1 MQFWITLT
9 FVWLTVAAIG
19 CSNARVEAQAP
30 PSESPSA
37 SIATATTATATSL
50 PAVQKFRITPHDLQI
65 LEGTDTLL
73 RCEVASR
80 SGKVQWTKDGFALG
94 FSAVIPGFPRYSVLV
109 DAKHGIYNLQIKN
122 ATLEDDAEY
131 QCQVGPAVGNPAIR
145 ANAKLSIVAAPS
157 TIMIEGYARNAKVEV
172 VEKQNLT
179 LKCIAENAN
188 PAAEI
193 VWYQGD
199 VPVDIVPLVSINQ
212 TAVKRFTTSSTLH
225 LQPHSEDDYRE
236 YSCEARHKALPPDV
250 PMRAQVQLSVLYPPG
265 PPFFEGYSQGET
277 VRRGQQM
284 SIACRSRGGNPPAQ
298 LVWYR
303 NGVAINSPQRT
314 SGRLSENVYK
324 FTASSEDNGATLLCE
339 AKNLLSTTPLK
350 AELNLTVLYAPKDV
364 YLSGATQAKVGD
376 SVQLSCV
383 TAPSNPAASITWSLN
398 GRPFNNSSYKTTSS
412 IDGGWVSSSN
422 ISFNI
427 DTQSRTFLAVCHAL
441 NKELTQN
448 VIGSHTVNVL
458 YPPSPPLV
466 TGYNDGDILV
476 SGSIL
481 KLQCSS
487 AGGNPP
493 PSLQWYKND
502 KRLNAASKVLDNK
515 IISELSLLINASDNN
530 AIYKCE
536 VQNAAIDIPLFAT
549 KTLGVHFPPETVKI
563 SVVPRNLVPGL
574 RAKLICD
581 SSSSNP
587 PAKIS
592 WWKDGIPVEGV
603 NLANKPGLWGG
614 SVSTLEMSVNITQD
628 LDGIVYTCQS
638 HNEVLQRSVHETIS
652 LDILYPPKFEASQ
665 STSFVGIEGSPLQV
679 ELVANGNPM
688 TITYTWT
695 KDGLPISKDPLSGQR
710 LISDGSRLNIS
721 KLNRNDAGIYLCEA
735 SNSQGSA
742 LIEIQVMVE
751 YAPTITSV
759 SEGQSFMAGEQAV
772 LACHIQARPLEASY
786 VRWSR
791 EGYDLASR
799 TVASFENGT
808 AYLQI
813 ENVQRSDIGNFTCI
827 VDNQRG
833 PVAAHNVLLVVQTAP
848 EIEHSPSFT
857 RFAARPGVRAQLIC
871 RALASPQ
878 PSFIWR
884 RHGKDLKMQRRQK
897 FKSVERQVD
906 ALVYESALLIENTAA
921 DDYGHY
927 ECVVRNN
934 LGQASATLEFSKP
947 TRPDVPLQ
955 LRVGNVSDTG
965 VELMWIPGFDG
976 GMQVYYRLRF
986 RQHGDGDKYKY
997 VDAKP
1002 GHQNMTLDGLKP
1014 GATYYFSVMAANEA
1028 GGSKF
1033 LPDIKLTMGKGSQP
1047 HSAEYTEKDELPNVM
1062 IIGITSAAMVLLV
1075 LNAALVAWFVIRR
1088 QNKSQGETEPSNDDV
1103 YSKDDNQS
1111 VYKLP
1116 ITALQADVQKKTAAS
1131 TYLVE
1136 NVDIIQSTAY
1146 PPKYQESSMCT
1157 PPYPLCNPDFTRTLP
1172 NPKRHSQRNSATG
1185 LIDGMPMRSKDDHM
1199 LISNGLYIPSPSP
1212 ASSLVIKG
1220 SYISSPSPAP
1230 PADGSYFNMSDKYM
1244 SYPPVTY

>member
-9 FVWLTVAAIG
+9 FALLSVGFT
-19 CSNARVEAQAP
+19 CSAQVVT
-30 PSESPSA
+30 PSA
-37 SIATATTATATSL
+37 AS
-50 PAVQKFRITPHDLQI
+50 PAVQKFRVTPHDLQI
-65 LEGTDTLL
+65 LEGTDTLM
-73 RCEVASR
+73 RCEVSSR
-80 SGKVQWTKDGFALG
+80 AGKVQWTKDGFALG

-109 DAKHGIYNLQIKN
+109 DAAHGIYNLQIKN

-131 QCQVGPAVGNPAIR
+131 QCQVGPAAGNQAIR

-157 TIMIEGYARNAKVEV
+157 SISIDGYARNAKVEV
-172 VEKQNLT
+172 IESQNLT
-179 LKCIAENAN
+179 LQCITENAN

-193 VWYQGD
+193 VWYQGET
-199 VPVDIVPLVSINQ
+199 PMTLAPIVSINQ
-212 TAVKRFTTSSTLH
+212 TSAKRFRTSSTLH
-225 LQPHSEDDYRE
+225 LQPRSDDDYKE
-236 YSCEARHKALPPDV
+236 FSCEARHKALPPDV

-277 VRRGQQM
+277 LRRGQEVQ
-284 SIACRSRGGNPPAQ
+284 IACRSRGGNPPAQ

-303 NGVAINSPQRT
+303 NGEVINSPQRT

-324 FTASSEDNGATLLCE
+324 FTANASDNGANLVCE
-339 AKNLLSTTPLK
+339 AKNLLSNTPLR

-364 YLSGATQAKVGD
+364 FLSGATHAKVGD
-376 SVQLSCV
+376 AVQLNCV
-383 TAPSNPAASITWSLN
+383 TAPSNPPARISWSMN
-398 GRPFNNSSYKTTSS
+398 GRPLSNSTYKTTISA
-412 IDGGWVSSSN
+412 DGGWVSSSN
-422 ISFNI
+422 ITLNI
-427 DTQSRTFLAVCHAL
+427 DSQSRTFITVCHAL
-441 NKELTQN
+441 NAELSQN
-448 VIGSHTVNVL
+448 VVGSHTVNVL
-458 YPPSPPLV
+458 YPPSPPLL
-466 TGYNDGDILV
+466 TGYNDGDILI

-493 PSLQWYKND
+493 PALQWYKND
-502 KRLNAASKVLDNK
+502 KRLNAASKVTDNK
-515 IISELSLLINASDNN
+515 ISSELSLLVNASDNN

-536 VQNAAIDIPLFAT
+536 VQNAAIEIPLFAT

-563 SVVPRNLVPGL
+563 SVAPKNLVPGI

-592 WWKDGIPVEGV
+592 WWKDGIPVEGL
-603 NLANKPGLWGG
+603 NLANRPGLWGG
-614 SVSTLEMSVNITQD
+614 SVSTLEMHVNITQD
-628 LDGIVYTCQS
+628 LDGSIYTCQS

-652 LDILYPPKFEASQ
+652 LDILFPPKFDVAQ
-665 STSFVGIEGSPLQV
+665 ITSFVGVEGAPLQV
-679 ELVANGNPM
+679 ELHASGNPM
-688 TITYTWT
+688 SISYTWT
-695 KDGLPISKDPLSGQR
+695 KDGLPISSNPLSGQR
-710 LISDGSRLNIS
+710 LISDGPRLNIS
-721 KLNRNDAGIYLCEA
+721 RLSRNDAGVYVCEA
-735 SNSQGSA
+735 LNTQGTA
-742 LIEIQVMVE
+742 MLEIQVIVE
-751 YAPTITSV
+751 YAPIITSV
-759 SEGQSFMAGEQAV
+759 TEGQSFASGAQAV
-772 LACHIQARPLEASY
+772 LACQVQARPLEAAH

-791 EGYDLASR
+791 PGYDLSTR
-799 TVASFENGT
+799 TTSTFENNT
-808 AYLQI
+808 ALLHI
-813 ENVQRSDIGNFTCI
+813 DNVQRGDIGNFTCT

-833 PVAAHNVLLVVQTAP
+833 PAASKSVVLVVQTSP
-848 EIEHSPSFT
+848 EIDHSPGYT
-857 RFAARPGVRAQLIC
+857 RFAARLGVRAQLIC

-884 RHGKDLKMQRRQK
+884 RHGKDLKMQRRNK
-897 FKSVERQVD
+897 FTSVERQVD
-906 ALVYESALLIENTAA
+906 PLHFESALLVESTSA
-921 DDYGHY
+921 DDYGQY
-927 ECVVRNN
+927 ECVVRNSM
-934 LGQASATLEFSKP
+934 GQASTTLEFSKP
-947 TRPDVPLQ
+947 TRPDTPLQ
-955 LRVGNVSDTG
+955 LRVGNISDTS
-965 VELMWIPGFDG
+965 VELMWTPGFDG
-976 GMQVYYRLRF
+976 GMQVYYRVRF
-986 RQHGDGDKYKY
+986 KQQGEDKYKY
-997 VDAKP
+997 MDAKV
-1002 GHQNMTLDGLKP
+1002 GQQNITLEGLKP
-1014 GATYYFSVMAANEA
+1014 GGTYFYSVMAHNEA

-1033 LPDIKLTMGKGSQP
+1033 LPDIKLTLSKGSQP

-1088 QNKSQGETEPSNDDV
+1088 QNKTQGETEPSNDDA

-1111 VYKLP
+1111 VYK
-1116 ITALQADVQKKTAAS
+1116 ADVQKKAAAS

-1185 LIDGMPMRSKDDHM
+1185 LIEGMPMRAKDDHM

>member
-1 MQFWITLT
+1 MYMYMCNTSNGNKMQFWITLT
-9 FVWLTVAAIG
+9 FALLAAG
-19 CSNARVEAQAP
+19 LGGTASADAPQA
-30 PSESPSA
+30 A
-37 SIATATTATATSL
+37 A
-50 PAVQKFRITPHDLQI
+50 PAVQRFRVTPHDMQI
-65 LEGTDTLL
+65 LEGTDTLM
-73 RCEVASR
+73 RCEVESR
-80 SGKVQWTKDGFALG
+80 AGKVQWTKDGFALG

-109 DAKHGIYNLQIKN
+109 DKAHGTYNLQIKN

-131 QCQVGPAVGNPAIR
+131 QCQVGPAAGNPAIR

-157 TIMIEGYARNAKVEV
+157 SISIDGYARNAKVEV
-172 VEKQNLT
+172 IERQNLT
-179 LKCIAENAN
+179 LQCITENAN

-193 VWYQGD
+193 VWYQGET
-199 VPVDIVPLVSINQ
+199 PLTLEPIVSVNQ
-212 TAVKRFTTSSTLH
+212 TSAKRFRTSSTLH
-225 LQPHSEDDYRE
+225 LQPRAQDDYKE

-277 VRRGQQM
+277 LRRGQELQ
-284 SIACRSRGGNPPAQ
+284 IACRSRGGNPPAQ

-303 NGVAINSPQRT
+303 NGEVINSPQRT

-324 FTASSEDNGATLLCE
+324 FTANASDNGANLVCE
-339 AKNLLSTTPLK
+339 AKNLLSNTPLR

-364 YLSGATQAKVGD
+364 FLSGATQAKVGD
-376 SVQLSCV
+376 AVQLSCV
-383 TAPSNPAASITWSLN
+383 TAPSNPPARISWSMN
-398 GRPFNNSSYKTTSS
+398 GRPLTNSTFKTTSS
-412 IDGGWVSSSN
+412 ADGGWVSSSN
-422 ISFNI
+422 ITLNI
-427 DTQSRTFLAVCHAL
+427 DSQSRTFIAVCHAL
-441 NKELTQN
+441 NAELSQN
-448 VIGSHTVNVL
+448 VVGSHTVNVL
-458 YPPSPPLV
+458 YPPSPPLL
-466 TGYNDGDILV
+466 TGYNDGDILI

-493 PSLQWYKND
+493 PTLQWYKND
-502 KRLNAASKVLDNK
+502 KRLNAASKVTDNK
-515 IISELSLLINASDNN
+515 ISSELSLLVNASDNN

-536 VQNAAIDIPLFAT
+536 VQNAAIEIPLFAT

-563 SVVPRNLVPGL
+563 SVSPKNLVPGI

-592 WWKDGIPVEGV
+592 WWKDGIPVEGL
-603 NLANKPGLWGG
+603 NLANRPGLWGG
-614 SVSTLEMSVNITQD
+614 SVSTLEMHVNITQD
-628 LDGIVYTCQS
+628 LDGSIYTCQS

-652 LDILYPPKFEASQ
+652 LDILFPPKFDVAQ
-665 STSFVGIEGSPLQV
+665 VTSFVGVEGSPLQV
-679 ELVANGNPM
+679 ELHASGNPM
-688 TITYTWT
+688 SISYTWT
-695 KDGLPISKDPLSGQR
+695 KDGLPISSNPLSGQR
-710 LISDGSRLNIS
+710 LVSDGPRLNIS
-721 KLNRNDAGIYLCEA
+721 RLSRNDAGVYVCEA
-735 SNSQGSA
+735 LNTQGTA
-742 LIEIQVMVE
+742 LLEIQVIVE
-751 YAPTITSV
+751 YAPVITSV
-759 SEGQSFMAGEQAV
+759 TEGQSFAPGEQAV
-772 LACHIQARPLEASY
+772 LACQVQARPLEAAH

-791 EGYDLASR
+791 PGYDFATR
-799 TVASFENGT
+799 TSSSFENNT
-808 AYLQI
+808 ALLHI
-813 ENVQRSDIGNFTCI
+813 DNVQRGDIGNFTCT

-833 PVAAHNVLLVVQTAP
+833 PPASHNVVLVVQTSP
-848 EIEHSPSFT
+848 EIDHAPAYT
-857 RFAARPGVRAQLIC
+857 RFAARLGVRAQLIC

-884 RHGKDLKMQRRQK
+884 RHGKDLKMQRRNK
-897 FKSVERQVD
+897 FTTVERQVD
-906 ALVYESALLIENTAA
+906 PLHFESALLVESTSA
-921 DDYGHY
+921 DDYGQY
-927 ECVVRNN
+927 ECVVRNAM
-934 LGQASATLEFSKP
+934 GQASTTLEFSKP
-947 TRPDVPLQ
+947 TRPDTPLQ
-955 LRVGNVSDTG
+955 LRVGNVSDTS
-965 VELMWIPGFDG
+965 VELIWTPGFDG
-976 GMQVYYRLRF
+976 GMQVYYRVRVK
-986 RQHGDGDKYKY
+986 QHGEDKYKY
-997 VDAKP
+997 VDAKV
-1002 GHQNMTLDGLKP
+1002 GQQNITLESLRAG
-1014 GATYYFSVMAANEA
+1014 GTYYFSVMAHNEA

-1033 LPDIKLTMGKGSQP
+1033 LPDIKLILSKGSQP

-1088 QNKSQGETEPSNDDV
+1088 QNKSQGETEPSNDDA

-1111 VYKLP
+1111 VYK
-1116 ITALQADVQKKTAAS
+1116 ADVQKKAAAS

-1185 LIDGMPMRSKDDHM
+1185 LIEGMPMRAKDDHM

>member
-1 MQFWITLT
+1 MRKLHSKLSMKEDPNRTCSPPKTPAVTISHGMAAVTAPTPPVQ
-9 FVWLTVAAIG
+9 VA
-19 CSNARVEAQAP
+19 S
-30 PSESPSA
+30 
-37 SIATATTATATSL
+37 
-50 PAVQKFRITPHDLQI
+50 PAVQKFRLTPHDLQI

-73 RCEVASR
+73 RCEVSNRA
-80 SGKVQWTKDGFALG
+80 GKVQWTKDGFALG

-109 DAKHGIYNLQIKN
+109 DAKQNAYNLQIKN

-131 QCQVGPAVGNPAIR
+131 QCQVGPAAGNPAIR

-157 TIMIEGYARNAKVEV
+157 SIVIEGYARNARVEV
-172 VEKQNLT
+172 EERQNLT
-179 LKCIAENAN
+179 LHCIAENAN

-193 VWYQGD
+193 VWFQGE
-199 VPVDIVPLVSINQ
+199 VPVATAPIVSVNQ
-212 TAVKRFTTSSTLH
+212 TAPKRFTTSSTLH
-225 LQPHSEDDYRE
+225 LQPRAEDDYKE
-236 YSCEARHKALPPDV
+236 FSCEARHKALPPDV

-265 PPFFEGYSQGET
+265 APFFEGYRQGESLH
-277 VRRGQQM
+277 RGQEVQ
-284 SIACRSRGGNPPAQ
+284 IACRSRGGNPPAQ
-298 LVWYR
+298 LTWYR
-303 NGVAINSPQRT
+303 NGVAISSPQRT

-324 FTASSEDNGATLLCE
+324 FTAAAEDNGANLVCE
-339 AKNLLSTTPLK
+339 AKNLLATTPLR

-364 YLSGATQAKVGD
+364 YLSGANQAKVGD

-383 TAPSNPAASITWSLN
+383 TAPSNPQARISWSIN
-398 GRPFNNSSYKTTSS
+398 GRPLENSTYKTTSS
-412 IDGGWVSSSN
+412 SDGGWVSSSN
-422 ISFNI
+422 ISLTI
-427 DTQSRTFLAVCHAL
+427 DSQSRTFIAVCHAL
-441 NKELTQN
+441 NTELTQN
-448 VIGSHTVNVL
+448 VVGSHTVNVL
-458 YPPSPPLV
+458 YPPSPPLL
-466 TGYNDGDILV
+466 TGYNDGDILI

-493 PSLQWYKND
+493 PTLQWYKND
-502 KRLNAASKVLDNK
+502 KIINAPSKLVDSK
-515 IISELSLLINASDNN
+515 ITSEMSLLVNASDNN
-530 AIYKCE
+530 AIYKCK

-563 SVVPRNLVPGL
+563 SVVPKNLVPGI
-574 RAKLICD
+574 RAKLVCD

-592 WWKDGIPVEGV
+592 WWKDGIPVEGL
-603 NLANKPGLWGG
+603 NLANRPGLWGG
-614 SVSTLEMSVNITQD
+614 SVSTLEMYVNITQD
-628 LDGIVYTCQS
+628 LDGIIYTCQS

-652 LDILYPPKFEASQ
+652 LDILYPPKFETSQ
-665 STSFVGIEGSPLQV
+665 SNTFVGVEGAPFHV
-679 ELVANGNPM
+679 ELMASGNPM
-688 TITYTWT
+688 VISYTWT
-695 KDGLPISKDPLSGQR
+695 KDGLPISSNSLSGQR
-710 LISDGSRLNIS
+710 LISDGPRLNIS
-721 KLNRNDAGIYLCEA
+721 RLSRNDAGVYMCEA
-735 SNSQGSA
+735 LNSQGTA
-742 LIEIQVMVE
+742 LLEVHVAVE
-751 YAPTITSV
+751 YAPTITAV
-759 SEGQSFMAGEQAV
+759 SEGRSFVAGEPAV
-772 LACHIQARPLEASY
+772 LACHIQARPLEAAH

-791 EGYDLASR
+791 DGYDLASR
-799 TVASFENGT
+799 TISSFENGT
-808 AYLQI
+808 ALLQI
-813 ENVQRSDIGNFTCI
+813 ASVERSDIGNFTCI

-833 PVAAHNVLLVVQTAP
+833 APAAQNVLLVVQTAP
-848 EIEHSPSFT
+848 EIDHSPGYT
-857 RFAARPGVRAQLIC
+857 RYAARLGVRAQLIC
-871 RALASPQ
+871 RSLASPQ

-884 RHGKDLKMQRRQK
+884 RHGKDLKMQRRNK

-906 ALVYESALLIENTAA
+906 TLNYESALLIENTSA
-921 DDYGHY
+921 DDYGQY
-927 ECVVRNN
+927 ECVVRNA
-934 LGQASATLEFSKP
+934 LGQASTTLEFSKP
-947 TRPDVPLQ
+947 SRPDAPLQ

-965 VELMWIPGFDG
+965 VELNWTPGFDG
-976 GMQVYYRLRF
+976 GMQTYFRLRLK
-986 RQHGDGDKYKY
+986 QHGEDKYKY

-1002 GHQNMTLDGLKP
+1002 GHQNISLDGLKP

-1033 LPDIKLTMGKGSQP
+1033 MPDIKLTLSKGSQP

-1088 QNKSQGETEPSNDDV
+1088 QNKSQSEAEPSNDDV
-1103 YSKDDNQS
+1103 YSKDDSQS
-1111 VYKLP
+1111 VYK
-1116 ITALQADVQKKTAAS
+1116 ADVQKKAAAS

-1185 LIDGMPMRSKDDHM
+1185 MIEGMQMRSKDDHM

>member
-1 MQFWITLT
+1 MQFWISLT
-9 FVWLTVAAIG
+9 FAVLLASIG
-19 CSNARVEAQAP
+19 CSSGSSLATVTAP
-30 PSESPSA
+30 
-37 SIATATTATATSL
+37 TTAASL

-73 RCEVASR
+73 RCEVSAR
-80 SGKVQWTKDGFALG
+80 AGKVQWTKDGFALG

-109 DAKHGIYNLQIKN
+109 DGQHGIYNLQVKN
-122 ATLEDDAEY
+122 ASLEDDAEY
-131 QCQVGPAVGNPAIR
+131 QCQVGPAAGNPAIR

-157 TIMIEGYARNAKVEV
+157 SIVIEGFARNAKVEV
-172 VEKQNLT
+172 VERQNLT
-179 LKCIAENAN
+179 LHCITENAN

-193 VWYQGD
+193 VWYQGE
-199 VPVDIVPLVSINQ
+199 VPITMVPIVSVNQ
-212 TAVKRFTTSSTLH
+212 TSPKRFTTSSTLL
-225 LQPHSEDDYRE
+225 LQPRSDDDYKE

-265 PPFFEGYSQGET
+265 PPFFEGYSQGESLH
-277 VRRGQQM
+277 RGQEMQ
-284 SIACRSRGGNPPAQ
+284 IACRSRGGNPPAQ

-324 FTASSEDNGATLLCE
+324 FTASAEDNGANLVCE
-339 AKNLLSTTPLK
+339 AKNLLATSPLR

-364 YLSGATQAKVGD
+364 YLSGANRAKVGD
-376 SVQLSCV
+376 SVELGCV
-383 TAPSNPAASITWSLN
+383 TAPSNPPARISWSMN
-398 GRPFNNSSYKTTSS
+398 GRPLANGTYKTTSS
-412 IDGGWVSSSN
+412 SDGGWVSSSN
-422 ISFNI
+422 ISLSI
-427 DTQSRTFLAVCHAL
+427 DSQSRTFIAVCHAL
-441 NKELTQN
+441 NTELTQN
-448 VIGSHTVNVL
+448 VVGSHTVNVL
-458 YPPSPPLV
+458 YAPSPPLL
-466 TGYNDGDILV
+466 TGYNDGDILI

-493 PSLQWYKND
+493 PTLQWYKND
-502 KRLNAASKVLDNK
+502 KRVNGPSKVVDSK
-515 IISELSLLINASDNN
+515 IVSELSLLVNASDNN

-563 SVVPRNLVPGL
+563 SVAPKNLVPGI

-592 WWKDGIPVEGV
+592 WWKDGIPVEGL

-614 SVSTLEMSVNITQD
+614 SVSTLEMYVNITQD
-628 LDGIVYTCQS
+628 LDGIIYTCQS

-652 LDILYPPKFEASQ
+652 LDILYPPKFEGSQ
-665 STSFVGIEGSPLQV
+665 TTTFVGVEGAPFHV
-679 ELVANGNPM
+679 ELVASGNPM
-688 TITYTWT
+688 SISYTWT
-695 KDGLPISKDPLSGQR
+695 KDGLPITTNTLSGQR
-710 LISDGSRLNIS
+710 LISDGPRLNIS
-721 KLNRNDAGIYLCEA
+721 RLSRNDAGVYICEA
-735 SNSQGSA
+735 LNSQGTS
-742 LIEIQVMVE
+742 LLEIQVAVE
-751 YAPTITSV
+751 YAPTISSV
-759 SEGQSFMAGEQAV
+759 SEGQSFMAGQPAV
-772 LACHIQARPLEASY
+772 LACHIQARPLDASH
-786 VRWSR
+786 VRWTR
-791 EGYDLASR
+791 DGYDLSSR
-799 TVASFENGT
+799 TTSSFENGT
-808 AYLQI
+808 ALLQI
-813 ENVQRSDIGNFTCI
+813 ASVERSDIGNFTCI

-833 PVAAHNVLLVVQTAP
+833 APAAENVLLVVQTVP
-848 EIEHSPSFT
+848 EIDHTPAFT
-857 RFAARPGVRAQLIC
+857 RYAARLGVRAQLIC

-884 RHGKDLKMQRRQK
+884 RHGKDLKMQRRNK
-897 FKSVERQVD
+897 FKTLDRQVD
-906 ALVYESALLIENTAA
+906 ALNYESALLIENTSA
-921 DDYGHY
+921 DDYGQY
-927 ECVVRNN
+927 ECVVRNA
-934 LGQASATLEFSKP
+934 LGQASTTLEFSKP
-947 TRPDVPLQ
+947 SRPDTPLQ

-965 VELMWIPGFDG
+965 VELMWSPGFDG
-976 GMQVYYRLRF
+976 GMQTYYRLRLK
-986 RQHGDGDKYKY
+986 QHGEDKYKY

-1002 GHQNMTLDGLKP
+1002 GNLNITLDGLKP

-1033 LPDIKLTMGKGSQP
+1033 MPDIKLSLSKGSQP

-1088 QNKSQGETEPSNDDV
+1088 QNKSQGEAEPSNDDV
-1103 YSKDDNQS
+1103 YSKEDNQS
-1111 VYKLP
+1111 VYK
-1116 ITALQADVQKKTAAS
+1116 ADVQKKAAAS

-1157 PPYPLCNPDFTRTLP
+1157 PHYPMCNPDFTRTLP

-1185 LIDGMPMRSKDDHM
+1185 MIDGMPMRSKDDHM

-1230 PADGSYFNMSDKYM
+1230 PADGSYFNMSNKYM

>member
-1 MQFWITLT
+1 MFWLCSWSTVSGLNCLNFGPHSATLT
-9 FVWLTVAAIG
+9 FGVNQCNAQVTVP
-19 CSNARVEAQAP
+19 SPAP
-30 PSESPSA
+30 PP
-37 SIATATTATATSL
+37 TS
-50 PAVQKFRITPHDLQI
+50 AVQKFRVTPHDLQI

-73 RCEVASR
+73 RCEVSAR
-80 SGKVQWTKDGFALG
+80 AGKVQWTKDGFALG
-94 FSAVIPGFPRYSVLV
+94 FSAVILGYPRYSVLV
-109 DAKHGIYNLQIKN
+109 DAAHGSYNLQIKN

-131 QCQVGPAVGNPAIR
+131 QCQVGPAAGNPAIR

-157 TIMIEGYARNAKVEV
+157 SIYIDGYSRNAKVEV
-172 VEKQNLT
+172 IERQNLT
-179 LKCIAENAN
+179 LQCITENAN

-193 VWYQGD
+193 VWYQGETPVAM
-199 VPVDIVPLVSINQ
+199 VPIVTVNQ
-212 TAVKRFTTSSTLH
+212 TAAKRFRTSSTLH
-225 LQPHSEDDYRE
+225 LQPRSEDDYKE
-236 YSCEARHKALPPDV
+236 FSCEARHKALPPDV

-277 VRRGQQM
+277 LRRGQQLQ
-284 SIACRSRGGNPPAQ
+284 IACRSRGGNPPAQ

-303 NGVAINSPQRT
+303 NGEMVNSPQRT

-324 FTASSEDNGATLLCE
+324 FTANASDNGANLVCE
-339 AKNLLSTTPLK
+339 AKNLLSNSPLR

-364 YLSGATQAKVGD
+364 FLSGATQAKVGD

-383 TAPSNPAASITWSLN
+383 TAPSNPPARITWSMN
-398 GRPFNNSSYKTTSS
+398 GRPLTNSTYKTISS
-412 IDGGWVSSSN
+412 SDGGWVSSSN
-422 ISFNI
+422 ITLGI
-427 DTQSRTFLAVCHAL
+427 DSQSRTFIAVCHAL
-441 NKELTQN
+441 NAELSQN
-448 VIGSHTVNVL
+448 VVGSHTVNVL
-458 YPPSPPLV
+458 YPPSPPLL
-466 TGYNDGDILV
+466 TGYNNGDILI

-493 PSLQWYKND
+493 PSLHWYKND
-502 KRLNAASKVLDNK
+502 KRVNAASKVTENK
-515 IISELSLLINASDNN
+515 IISELSLLVNASDNN

-563 SVVPRNLVPGL
+563 SVAPKNLVPGI

-592 WWKDGIPVEGV
+592 WWKDGIPVEGL
-603 NLANKPGLWGG
+603 NLANRPGLWGG
-614 SVSTLEMSVNITQD
+614 SVSTLEMHVNITQD
-628 LDGIVYTCQS
+628 LDGSIYTCQS

-652 LDILYPPKFEASQ
+652 LDILFPPKFDAAQ
-665 STSFVGIEGSPLQV
+665 ITTFVGVEGAPLQV
-679 ELVANGNPM
+679 ELHASGNPM
-688 TITYTWT
+688 SISYTWT
-695 KDGLPISKDPLSGQR
+695 KDGLPISSNSLSGQR
-710 LISDGSRLNIS
+710 LISDGPRLNIS
-721 KLNRNDAGIYLCEA
+721 RLNRNDAGIYVCEA
-735 SNSQGSA
+735 LNSQGTA
-742 LIEIQVMVE
+742 MLEIQVVVE
-751 YAPTITSV
+751 YAPIITSV
-759 SEGQSFMAGEQAV
+759 TEGQSFVAGEQAV
-772 LACHIQARPLEASY
+772 LSCQVQARPLEASH

-791 EGYDLASR
+791 PGYDFATR
-799 TVASFENGT
+799 TTSSFENNT
-808 AYLQI
+808 AFLHL
-813 ENVQRSDIGNFTCI
+813 ENVQRDDIGNFTCT

-833 PVAAHNVLLVVQTAP
+833 PPASQNVLLVVQTAP
-848 EIEHSPSFT
+848 EIDHSPGYT
-857 RFAARPGVRAQLIC
+857 RFAARLGARASLIC

-884 RHGKDLKMQRRQK
+884 RHGKDLKMQRRNK
-897 FKSVERQVD
+897 FTSLDRQVD
-906 ALVYESALLIENTAA
+906 PLHFESALLVESTSA
-921 DDYGHY
+921 DDYGQY
-927 ECVVRNN
+927 ECVVRNSM
-934 LGQASATLEFSKP
+934 GQASTTLEFSKP
-947 TRPDVPLQ
+947 SRPDVPLQ
-955 LRVGNVSDTG
+955 LRVGNVSDTS
-965 VELMWIPGFDG
+965 VELLWTPGFDG
-976 GMQVYYRLRF
+976 GMQVFYRIRF
-986 RQHGDGDKYKY
+986 KQHGEDKYKY
-997 VDAKP
+997 VDPKL
-1002 GHQNMTLDGLKP
+1002 GQHNTTLEGLKP
-1014 GATYYFSVMAANEA
+1014 GGTYYFSVMAHNEA

-1033 LPDIKLTMGKGSQP
+1033 LPDLKLTLSKGSQP

-1088 QNKSQGETEPSNDDV
+1088 QNKSQGETEPSNDDA

-1111 VYKLP
+1111 VYK
-1116 ITALQADVQKKTAAS
+1116 ADVQKKAAAS

-1157 PPYPLCNPDFTRTLP
+1157 PHYPLCNPDFTRTLP

-1185 LIDGMPMRSKDDHM
+1185 LIDGMPMRAKDDHM

>member
-1 MQFWITLT
+1 MYMCNTSEGNKMQFWITLT
-9 FVWLTVAAIG
+9 FALLAAG
-19 CSNARVEAQAP
+19 VGGTASADAPQA
-30 PSESPSA
+30 A
-37 SIATATTATATSL
+37 A
-50 PAVQKFRITPHDLQI
+50 PAVQRFRVTPHDLQI
-65 LEGTDTLL
+65 LEGTDTLM
-73 RCEVASR
+73 RCEVESR
-80 SGKVQWTKDGFALG
+80 AGKVQWTKDGFALG

-109 DAKHGIYNLQIKN
+109 DKAHGTYNLQIKN

-131 QCQVGPAVGNPAIR
+131 QCQVGPAAGNPAIR

-157 TIMIEGYARNAKVEV
+157 SISIDGYARNAKVEV
-172 VEKQNLT
+172 IERQNLT
-179 LKCIAENAN
+179 LQCITENAN

-193 VWYQGD
+193 VWYQGET
-199 VPVDIVPLVSINQ
+199 PLTLEPIVSVNQ
-212 TAVKRFTTSSTLH
+212 TSAKRFRTSSTLH
-225 LQPHSEDDYRE
+225 LQPRAQDDYKE

-277 VRRGQQM
+277 LRRGQQLQ
-284 SIACRSRGGNPPAQ
+284 IACRSRGGNPPAQ

-303 NGVAINSPQRT
+303 NGEVVNSPQRT
-314 SGRLSENVYK
+314 SGRLSENIYK
-324 FTASSEDNGATLLCE
+324 FTANASDNGANLVCE
-339 AKNLLSTTPLK
+339 AKNLLSNTPLR

-364 YLSGATQAKVGD
+364 FLSGATQAKVGD
-376 SVQLSCV
+376 AVQLSCV
-383 TAPSNPAASITWSLN
+383 TAPSNPPARISWSMN
-398 GRPFNNSSYKTTSS
+398 GRPLTNSTFKTTSS
-412 IDGGWVSSSN
+412 ADGGWVSSSN
-422 ISFNI
+422 ITLNI
-427 DTQSRTFLAVCHAL
+427 DSQSRTFIAVCHAL
-441 NKELTQN
+441 NAELSQN
-448 VIGSHTVNVL
+448 VVGSHTVNVL
-458 YPPSPPLV
+458 YPPSPPLL
-466 TGYNDGDILV
+466 TGYNDGDILI

-493 PSLQWYKND
+493 PTLQWYKND
-502 KRLNAASKVLDNK
+502 KRLNAASKVTDNK
-515 IISELSLLINASDNN
+515 ISSELSLLVNASDNN

-536 VQNAAIDIPLFAT
+536 VQNAAIEIPLFAT

-563 SVVPRNLVPGL
+563 SVSPKNLVPGI

-592 WWKDGIPVEGV
+592 WWKDGIPVEGL
-603 NLANKPGLWGG
+603 NLANRPGLWGG
-614 SVSTLEMSVNITQD
+614 SVSTLEMHVNITQD
-628 LDGIVYTCQS
+628 LDGSIYTCQS

-652 LDILYPPKFEASQ
+652 LDILFPPKFDVAQ
-665 STSFVGIEGSPLQV
+665 ITSFVGVEGSPLQV
-679 ELVANGNPM
+679 ELHASGNPM
-688 TITYTWT
+688 SISYTWT
-695 KDGLPISKDPLSGQR
+695 KDGLPISSNPLSGQR
-710 LISDGSRLNIS
+710 LVSDGPRLNIS
-721 KLNRNDAGIYLCEA
+721 RLSRNDAGVYVCEA
-735 SNSQGSA
+735 LNTQGTA
-742 LIEIQVMVE
+742 LLEIQVIVE
-751 YAPTITSV
+751 YAPVITSV
-759 SEGQSFMAGEQAV
+759 TEGQSFAPGEQAV
-772 LACHIQARPLEASY
+772 LACQVQARPLEAAH

-791 EGYDLASR
+791 PGYDFATR
-799 TVASFENGT
+799 TTSSFDNNT
-808 AYLQI
+808 ALLHI
-813 ENVQRSDIGNFTCI
+813 DNVQRGDIGNFTCT

-833 PVAAHNVLLVVQTAP
+833 PPASQNVVLVVQTSP
-848 EIEHSPSFT
+848 EIDHSPAYT
-857 RFAARPGVRAQLIC
+857 RFAARLGVRAQLIC
-871 RALASPQ
+871 RALAAPQ

-884 RHGKDLKMQRRQK
+884 RHGKDLKMQRRNK
-897 FKSVERQVD
+897 FTTVERQVD
-906 ALVYESALLIENTAA
+906 PLHFESALLVESTSA
-921 DDYGHY
+921 DDYGQY
-927 ECVVRNN
+927 ECVVRNAM
-934 LGQASATLEFSKP
+934 GQASTTLEFSKP
-947 TRPDVPLQ
+947 TRPDTPLQ
-955 LRVGNVSDTG
+955 LRVGNVSDTS
-965 VELMWIPGFDG
+965 VELMWTPGFDG
-976 GMQVYYRLRF
+976 GMQVYYRVRVK
-986 RQHGDGDKYKY
+986 QHGEDKYKY
-997 VDAKP
+997 VDAKV
-1002 GHQNMTLDGLKP
+1002 GQQNITLESLKP
-1014 GATYYFSVMAANEA
+1014 GGTYYFSVMAHNEA

-1033 LPDIKLTMGKGSQP
+1033 LPDIKLILSKGSQP

-1088 QNKSQGETEPSNDDV
+1088 QNKSQGETEPSNDDA

-1111 VYKLP
+1111 VYK
-1116 ITALQADVQKKTAAS
+1116 ADVQKKAAAS

-1185 LIDGMPMRSKDDHM
+1185 LIEGMPMRAKDDHM